1 MTNAYSLKIAFLGLG
16 AMGSRM
22 ALNLVKA
29 GFTVTVWNRSATKA
43 EPLAAAGA
51 SIAGSP
57 KAAAEG
63 ADVVFSMVTD
73 NASARSVWL
82 DPSTGALNGLKRG
95 SIAVEVS
102 TVTPAW
108 IKELDHAVKVKG
120 AALLDAPV
128 AGSRPQAEAGQLV
141 FMVGGA
147 AEALEKVKPTLA
159 PLAANVMHVG
169 EIGQGAVL
177 KLAVNTL
184 FAAQLE
190 SVAELLGFL
199 SRNGF
204 EAEQAAALLAN
215 FPIVAAPIAG
225 AAKMMAA
232 KNTAPLFTIDLI
244 EKDLSYILDTAEAS
258 GSSLPGAAC
267 ARAAFQRA
275 QAKGL
280 GQANVSGLAAV
291 FA

>member
-1 MTNAYSLKIAFLGLG
+1 VTTTSLKIAFLGLG

-22 ALNLVKA
+22 AANLVKA
-29 GFTVTVWNRSATKA
+29 GHAVTVWNRDLAKA
-43 EPLAAAGA
+43 QAFCQHGGALAGT
-51 SIAGSP
+51 P
-57 KAAAEG
+57 KAAADG
-63 ADVVFSMVTD
+63 ADIVISMVTD
-73 NASARSVWL
+73 DAAARHVWL
-82 DPSTGALNGLKRG
+82 DAGSGALAGMKPG
-95 SIAVEVS
+95 AVAIECS

-108 IKELDHAVKVKG
+108 IRALG
-120 AALLDAPV
+120 AAVAGKGVSLLDAPV

-141 FMVGGA
+141 FMVGGETA
-147 AEALEKVKPTLA
+147 AFARAEPALA
-159 PLAANVMHVG
+159 PLAAKVMHVG
-169 EIGQGAVL
+169 ALGQGAVL

-204 EAEQAAALLAN
+204 EAQQAAELLGA
-215 FPIVAAPIAG
+215 FPIVAPPVAG
-225 AAKMMAA
+225 AARMMAT
-232 KNTAPLFTIDLI
+232 KSTAPLFTIDLI
-244 EKDLSYILDTAEAS
+244 EKDLGYILDTAKAS
-258 GSSLPGAAC
+258 GADLPGAAS

-275 QAKGL
+275 QGRGL

>member
-1 MTNAYSLKIAFLGLG
+1 MSAIAFLGLG

-22 ALNLVKA
+22 AANLIKA
-29 GFTVTVWNRSATKA
+29 GHAVTVWNRDPAK
-43 EPLAAAGA
+43 AAALAQTGA
-51 SIAGSP
+51 AMAGTP

-63 ADVVFSMVTD
+63 ADIVLSMVTD
-73 NASARSVWL
+73 DAAARTVWL
-82 DPSTGALNGLKRG
+82 DAGTGALAGMKPG
-95 SIAVEVS
+95 AVAVECS

-108 IKELDHAVKVKG
+108 IRELGTALAGKG
-120 AALLDAPV
+120 LSLLDAPV

-141 FMVGGA
+141 FMVGGDA
-147 AEALEKVKPTLA
+147 AAFARAEPALA
-159 PLAANVMHVG
+159 PLAARVMHVG
-169 EIGQGAVL
+169 GLGQGAVL

-204 EAEQAAALLAN
+204 QPEQAAELLGA
-215 FPIVAAPIAG
+215 FPIVAPPIAG

-232 KNTAPLFTIDLI
+232 KNATPLFTIDLI
-244 EKDLSYILDTAEAS
+244 EKDLGYIIDTAKAS
-258 GSSLPGAAC
+258 GADLPGAES
-267 ARAAFQRA
+267 ARAAFRRA
-275 QAKGL
+275 QGKGL
-280 GQANVSGLAAV
+280 GQSNVSGLAAV

>member
-1 MTNAYSLKIAFLGLG
+1 MSKIAFLGLG

-22 ALNLVKA
+22 AANLAKA
-29 GFTVTVWNRSATKA
+29 GHDVTVWNRDAAKA
-43 EPLAAAGA
+43 EAFCKDSASMAGTPRAAAQ
-51 SIAGSP
+51 
-57 KAAAEG
+57 G

-73 NASARSVWL
+73 DNAARTVWL
-82 DPSTGALNGLKRG
+82 DPETGALAGMKKG
-95 SIAVEVS
+95 AIAIESS
-102 TVTPAW
+102 TVTPVW
-108 IKELDHAVKVKG
+108 IHELG
-120 AALLDAPV
+120 AAVAAKGVQLLDAPV

-141 FMVGGA
+141 FMVGGDA
-147 AEALEKVKPTLA
+147 DAFAKAEPALA
-159 PLAANVMHVG
+159 PLAAKVMHVG
-169 EIGQGAVL
+169 ALGQGAVL

-204 EAEQAAALLAN
+204 QAEQAAELLGA

-225 AAKMMAA
+225 AARMMAT
-232 KNTAPLFTIDLI
+232 KNTTPLFTIDLI
-244 EKDLSYILDTAEAS
+244 EKDLGYIIDTAKAS
-258 GSSLPGAAC
+258 GADLPGAMS

-275 QAKGL
+275 QGLGL
-280 GQANVSGLAAV
+280 GQSNVSGLAAV